1 MPRAES
7 LVKGFLNNFIRNFLT
22 ALGGGR
28 YPQEV
33 MSHRP
38 FKNRLYAQFA
48 RVGTALASDKRLE
61 LLDLLAQGPR
71 YVDALAAETEMSVAN
86 ISQHLQ
92 VLKNAKLVESEREG
106 NRTLYRLTDEA
117 VLKLWLDLRTVAEEH
132 LPEVEQLA
140 RQYAVDGVNGWVSR
154 DEMAGLLGSED
165 VILIDVRPSAEFKH
179 GHIPGALP
187 FPVEELPRRL
197 AELPREKRIV
207 AYCRGAYCLF
217 ADEAV
222 ALLRQQGFDAIRLEG
237 GWPEWLVEGRPTA
250 E

>member
-1 MPRAES
+1 
-7 LVKGFLNNFIRNFLT
+7 
-22 ALGGGR
+22 
-28 YPQEV
+28 

-38 FKNRLYAQFA
+38 FKNRIYAQFA

-92 VLKNAKLVESEREG
+92 VLKNAKLVESERAG

-117 VLKLWLDLRTVAEEH
+117 VLKLWLDLRTVAEGH
-132 LPEVEQLA
+132 LPEVDQLA
-140 RQYAVDGVNGWVSR
+140 RQYGLDGAGGQVSR
-154 DEMAGLLGSED
+154 DEMARLLESD
-165 VILIDVRPSAEFKH
+165 NVVLIDVRPAVEFNH
-179 GHIPGALP
+179 GHLPGALP

-197 AELPREKRIV
+197 AELPRDKRII
-207 AYCRGAYCLF
+207 AYCRGSYCLF

-222 ALLRQQGFDAIRLEG
+222 ALLRQHGFDAVRLEG
-237 GWPEWLVEGRPTA
+237 GWPEWTAEGRPLGQD
-250 E
+250 